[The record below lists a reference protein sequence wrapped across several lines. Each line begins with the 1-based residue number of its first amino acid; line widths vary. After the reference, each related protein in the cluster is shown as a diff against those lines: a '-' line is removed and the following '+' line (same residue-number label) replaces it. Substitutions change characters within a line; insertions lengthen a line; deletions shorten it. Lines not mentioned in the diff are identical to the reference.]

1 MSKFGSLS
9 VLVILGLAAIVGG
22 ASVYTV
28 KETEQA
34 LVLQFGNPVHTEQ
47 EAGLHFKTPF
57 LQNVIYLDKRILL
70 LDTPEQEVIT
80 EDQKRIIVDAF
91 TEYRILDPLKVYQT
105 VRNIMGAELRL
116 STIINS
122 NMREVLGRMKF
133 STILSGERD
142 EMRQEIL
149 KSVADEAEE
158 LGVEIVDVRIRRT
171 DLPIQNSQNIFQ
183 RMEAERE
190 REAREARALGEEEAV
205 RIRSS
210 AEKERTILL
219 AEAERESQKMRG
231 QGDAIAA
238 RTFAEA
244 FNKDP
249 EFYEFYRSLQAY
261 REAINKGDTTMVLSP
276 DSEFFRYFG
285 NKDGK

>member
-261 REAINKGDTTMVLSP
+261 REDINKGDTTMVLSP